1 MQSQDQSQTAQN
13 QGKPLW
19 NSFLVLMMLWGSG
32 EMKWD
37 DGDQANP
44 RASAITNFS
53 MNTSISGVF
62 K

>member
-13 QGKPLW
+13 QGKLLW
-19 NSFLVLMMLWGSG
+19 NPFLVLMMLWGAG
-32 EMKWD
+32 EVNWD

-44 RASAITNFS
+44 RASAITKFS
-53 MNTSISGVF
+53 MYTSISGVF

>member
-19 NSFLVLMMLWGSG
+19 NPFLVLMMLWGSG

-37 DGDQANP
+37 DDDQANP

-53 MNTSISGVF
+53 MNTSISGFF